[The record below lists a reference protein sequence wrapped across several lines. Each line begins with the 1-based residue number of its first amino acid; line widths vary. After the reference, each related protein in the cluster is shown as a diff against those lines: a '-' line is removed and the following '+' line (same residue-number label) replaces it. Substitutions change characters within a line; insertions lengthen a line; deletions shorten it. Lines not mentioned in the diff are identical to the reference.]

1 MHVILYRFESKI
13 NSNTTGSSITLQQ
26 CETLIVSLKEKYPH
40 EYKVNAK
47 IVHIILYVL
56 PVRTAYWL
64 LCYNHHYSMYWS
76 TALAF
81 THSVVGF
88 GQNEENNQLKL
99 WIQIHKQYG
108 SGLKTMA

>member
-1 MHVILYRFESKI
+1 MHAILYRFESKI

-26 CETLIVSLKEKYPH
+26 CETLIESLKEKYPH

-64 LCYNHHYSMYWS
+64 LCYWS